1 MKRKHLIT
9 TAGILLS
16 AATAAN
22 ATIIGFGNLGG
33 NNTTVPGTLGSF
45 ANVVGNGFV
54 VTNGAT
60 PNISLTWDT
69 IWDIHTSTNFGPIE
83 NQTIGGGD
91 WDNEGSIPRVGQLD
105 TGNHTIIFGA
115 TPTWAVRINSFDF
128 GLSGE
133 NPGTRN
139 SVWTVSLTGATAG
152 LVWSQSVPLE
162 NSLGASVLTLT
173 PTYTPA
179 LNETYTLLFNRT
191 ADTGSVSTDGRMA
204 IDNLS
209 FNQIPEPSSMSLVGL
224 FGVALLVRRRK

>member
-1 MKRKHLIT
+1 MII

-22 ATIIGFGNLGG
+22 ATIIGFGNLGVL
-33 NNTTVPGTLGSF
+33 NTAVPGSLGSF
-45 ANVVGNGFV
+45 ANVAGNGFV

-60 PNISLTWDT
+60 PNISLLWDANWDLHNSTW
-69 IWDIHTSTNFGPIE
+69 FAPIE

-91 WDNEGSIPRVGQLD
+91 WDNEGPGPRVGQLD
-105 TGNHTIIFGA
+105 TGDHTIIFGA

-128 GLSGE
+128 GLTGE
-133 NPGTRN
+133 NPGTRD
-139 SVWTVSLTGATAG
+139 SVWLVSLTGATAG
-152 LVWSQSVPLE
+152 LVWSQSVPLA

-191 ADTGSVSTDGRMA
+191 ADTGSVSTDGHMA